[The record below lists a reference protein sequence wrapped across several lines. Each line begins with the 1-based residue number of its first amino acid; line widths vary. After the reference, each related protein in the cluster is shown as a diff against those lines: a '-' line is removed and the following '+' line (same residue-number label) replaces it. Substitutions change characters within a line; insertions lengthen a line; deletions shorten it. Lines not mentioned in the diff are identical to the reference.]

1 MRIAFLV
8 IGNTSRSG
16 VITGKNIRYGGSS
29 CSGTESSVIYVA
41 EYLKKIGHDVTIALE
56 VCDKAEVCGGVL
68 YTDFSFKGDDTKEYD
83 VLVSCLWFN
92 KYDELPIKVTKAVVY
107 WYHLAWGYAMNDMV
121 KFAKDN
127 NLIIGTISVSNWA
140 KKENES
146 YNVPFKNYS
155 DRYIEEVIPNSLDVH
170 LINSVWNKK
179 IQRKKHKII
188 HFGQWSRGGD
198 IAKNTAYELGWDD
211 LVFESFDY
219 LDSERG
225 LDKTTLYTKLAES
238 DYYIFPLLTHGK
250 LVYQDTFSVSVAE
263 ALAMGVTVVTYPLGA
278 IPEYF
283 GDYCKFIDFP
293 NGVNMDVLSKLR
305 VFEEPRFSDTT
316 NIIKLINTIEQS
328 DVSEYDRI
336 SQREY
341 ICNSFNVEFVGS
353 KWNNFLNNLCVI

>member
-1 MRIAFLV
+1 MKIAFLV

-16 VITGKNIRYGGSS
+16 TITGKNIRYGGSS

-41 EYLKKIGHDVTIALE
+41 EYLSKIGHEVTISFE
-56 VCDKAEVCGGVL
+56 VCNIPEICNGVL
-68 YTDFSFKGDDTKEYD
+68 YTDFSFSGDNIKEYD
-83 VLVSCLWFN
+83 VLISCLWFE
-92 KYDELPIKVTKAVVY
+92 KYDNLPIKVTKAIIY
-107 WYHLAWGYAMNDMV
+107 WYHLAWGYAMNEIV
-121 KFAKDN
+121 NFAKNN
-127 NLIIGTISVSNWA
+127 NLIIGTVSISQWA

-155 DRYIEEVIPNSLDVH
+155 EKYIEEIIPNSLDVN
-170 LINSVWNKK
+170 LIESIWNKN
-179 IQRKKHKII
+179 ILRKKHKII

-198 IAKNTAYELGWDD
+198 VAKNAAYELGWDD
-211 LVFESFDY
+211 LDFESFDY
-219 LDSERG
+219 LDSNKG
-225 LDKTTLYTKLAES
+225 LDKSTLYMKLAQS

-283 GDYCKFIDFP
+283 GNYCKFIDFP

-328 DVSEYDRI
+328 DVSECDRI

-353 KWNNFLNNLCVI
+353 KWNNFLNNLCMI